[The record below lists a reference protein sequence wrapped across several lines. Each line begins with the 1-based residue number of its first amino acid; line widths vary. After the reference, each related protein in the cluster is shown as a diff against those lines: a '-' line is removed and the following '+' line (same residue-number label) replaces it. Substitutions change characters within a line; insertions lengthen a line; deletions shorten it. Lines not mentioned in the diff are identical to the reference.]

1 MGFWE
6 QAHRGKVPFSSYIIS
21 RVHIINMIYDHD
33 LWLLFIDHLD
43 ETVFVSVFI
52 LSSWEGSTLCGP
64 HLRGGRYAAPP
75 PFRVKYPN
83 KLFGILLHGEIC
95 LFSPFINLFNHL
107 FIIDSWIFV
116 LHLGYN

>member
-1 MGFWE
+1 M
-6 QAHRGKVPFSSYIIS
+6 
-21 RVHIINMIYDHD
+21 
-33 LWLLFIDHLD
+33 
-43 ETVFVSVFI
+43 
-52 LSSWEGSTLCGP
+52 CGP

-107 FIIDSWIFV
+107 FIIDSWIFI
-116 LHLGYN
+116 LHLGYNSIMLYFVAQIVLTVLLGALLLGSCVPLTRPLPCFKFFVK